1 VQVRPVSARLSAAVP
16 TAPSGII
23 IKPSLPR
30 SRDGV
35 RIWLRFLIIGGGIS
49 GLFLSYYLLTEGHDV
64 VLADSKRGRVRTSAY
79 NAGQLSSRPSFTDV
93 FLPSEAVR
101 VSALEKRRNG
111 RWFRLARKQSRERHE
126 EIAITLSLQSLELY
140 RRFFTKETAA
150 AVDMLG
156 EVLELYTDMA
166 PNLHPPPPPSYP
178 EAAAAQAREGPE
190 GRFLRPTEL
199 AERGYKGFE
208 GGWLKEERSLHS
220 AKLLGLLRSRISDL
234 GGRVQEGEATAGG
247 GARLKAPDRGSR
259 ISYALVGG
267 ERVVADAYV
276 VAGGSWSRAVCRPL
290 HYDPMIIP
298 ARGLVLFYRTKGRQV
313 IDYPAHYADEQVTIT
328 QHDKHTV
335 RLTGFFE
342 LAGFNPRFSRQR
354 MDSLFNTVTS
364 HLSRPYALSLGE
376 VGVGFRPTTPDQLP
390 LVGRIPNCKNGYILA
405 GSCRKGMVLAP
416 VLSRLLIDGCMLDPG
431 GTAPDPVLHALDPG
445 RFS

>member
-1 VQVRPVSARLSAAVP
+1 
-16 TAPSGII
+16 
-23 IKPSLPR
+23 
-30 SRDGV
+30 
-35 RIWLRFLIIGGGIS
+35 LRFLIVGGGIS

-101 VSALEKRRNG
+101 VSALEKRRNSG
-111 RWFRLARKQSRERHE
+111 WFRLARKQSRARHE

-140 RRFFTKETAA
+140 RRFFSKETAA

-156 EVLELYTDMA
+156 EVLELYTA
-166 PNLHPPPPPSYP
+166 LPPHLRPLPPSP
-178 EAAAAQAREGPE
+178 SSSEAAAHAREGPD
-190 GRFLRPTEL
+190 GRFLTPAEL

-234 GGRVQEGEATAGG
+234 GGRVQEGETTAGG
-247 GARLKAPDRGSR
+247 GARLKASERGSR

-298 ARGLVLFYRTKGRQV
+298 ARGLVLFYLTKGRQV
-313 IDYPAHYADEQVTIT
+313 IIDCPAHYADEQVTIT
-328 QHDKHTV
+328 QHDRDTV

-354 MDSLFNTVTS
+354 MDWLFKTVTS
-364 HLSRPYALSLGE
+364 HLSRPYGLSLSE

-390 LVGRIPNCKNGYILA
+390 LVGRMPNCKNGYILA

-416 VLSRLLIDGCMLDPG
+416 VLSRLLMDGCMLDPG
-431 GTAPDPVLHALDPG
+431 GAAPDPMLQALDPG